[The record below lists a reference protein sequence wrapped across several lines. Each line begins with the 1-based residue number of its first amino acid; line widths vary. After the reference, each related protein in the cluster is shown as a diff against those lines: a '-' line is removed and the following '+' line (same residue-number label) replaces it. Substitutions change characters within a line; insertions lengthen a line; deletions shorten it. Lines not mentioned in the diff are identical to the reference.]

1 MPYTTLALVKA
12 VIVRDERH
20 LTFSHSILAGIAF
33 VIVAN
38 GIVEGV
44 TCWGNYLFHYF
55 SVSHF
60 VLPFFRLLVLS

>member
-1 MPYTTLALVKA
+1 MTYDTLALVKA

-20 LTFSHSILAGIAF
+20 LTLSHSRLANLAF

-38 GIVEGV
+38 GIVESV

-55 SVSHF
+55 SVSHLAHLSF
-60 VLPFFRLLVLS
+60 VY